1 MNNYLFFF
9 VYSADFYI
17 FSGYKLNLFFVMS
30 EIGEIVML
38 KSGGP
43 EMIVSYILNSGDG
56 SREKAARM
64 KGFKKG
70 DIVCEYQQT
79 LPNGQ
84 TKLITNT
91 FKAVCLKYPNG
102 KFVASQSTSS
112 KNLVEEEDW

>member
-1 MNNYLFFF
+1 MP
-9 VYSADFYI
+9 
-17 FSGYKLNLFFVMS
+17 

-79 LPNGQ
+79 LSNGQ
-84 TKLITNT
+84 TKLVTNT

-102 KFVASQSTSS
+102 KFVADHDSNS
-112 KNLVEEEDW
+112 KKIIDEDDDW

>member
-1 MNNYLFFF
+1 MP
-9 VYSADFYI
+9 
-17 FSGYKLNLFFVMS
+17 

-43 EMIVSYILNSGDG
+43 EMIISYILNSGDG

-102 KFVASQSTSS
+102 KFVSEQSTST
-112 KNLVEEEDW
+112 KKQVDDEDDW

>member
-1 MNNYLFFF
+1 MP
-9 VYSADFYI
+9 
-17 FSGYKLNLFFVMS
+17 
-30 EIGEIVML
+30 EIGEIVLL

-43 EMIVSYILNSGDG
+43 EMIISYILNAGDG

-79 LPNGQ
+79 LPTGQ

-102 KFVASQSTSS
+102 QFLAEQSS
-112 KNLVEEEDW
+112 KTKNTVDEEDDW

>member
-1 MNNYLFFF
+1 M
-9 VYSADFYI
+9 AE
-17 FSGYKLNLFFVMS
+17 K
-30 EIGEIVML
+30 GEVVIL

-43 EMIVSYILNSGDG
+43 EMVVSYVLKAGDG

-70 DIVCEYQQT
+70 DIVCEYQQQ

-91 FKAVCLKYPNG
+91 FKAVCLKYKDG
-102 KFVASQSTSS
+102 KAVAEAGAS
-112 KNLVEEEDW
+112 EDDDDDW